1 MKGGFVSGPP
11 KRPLELV
18 RLEGN
23 PGKRRLPKPENDIKD
38 RSGIPDCP
46 QWLDAAARA
55 EWSRVV
61 PLLDAMGLVGKVDRA
76 ALTGYCVAYSRF
88 TQAEQILNRRGLTM
102 EMFTKAGGFY
112 EMQRPEVAIAQ
123 KYLAIAKAFCA
134 EYGMTASA
142 RGRMSIAG
150 TEEKDS
156 FDDLD
161 DEKAE

>member
-1 MKGGFVSGPP
+1 MSGPP

-23 PGKRRLPKPENDIKD
+23 PGKRRLPKPENDVKD
-38 RSGIPDCP
+38 TSGVPDCP
-46 QWLDAAARA
+46 TWLDAAARA
-55 EWSRVV
+55 EWKRVV

-88 TQAEQILNRRGLTM
+88 TQAEQILNMRGLTM
-102 EMFTKAGGFY
+102 EMVTKGGGLY

-123 KYLAIAKAFCA
+123 KYLGIAKAFCA

-142 RGRMSIAG
+142 RGRMSIDG
-150 TEEKDS
+150 DKERDD

-161 DEKAE
+161 RKKAE